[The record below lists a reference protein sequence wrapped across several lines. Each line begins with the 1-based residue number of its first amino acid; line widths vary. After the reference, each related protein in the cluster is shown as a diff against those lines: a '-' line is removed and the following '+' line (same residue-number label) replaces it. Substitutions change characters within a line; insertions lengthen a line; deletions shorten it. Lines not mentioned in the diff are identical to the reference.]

1 MWRTCPVA
9 RARCFEHT
17 PRGEC
22 CQSRSNLDHR
32 ANARFER
39 SAGGV
44 NARRPCGTHGRSV
57 AESVDAAEHRCTIHA
72 RWASDLRQP
81 GKRDETGRVIAHARC
96 HRSERPTAKRD
107 GSRTRLS
114 RAFCDQILS
123 RLSVTLAFANHRT
136 MSDTQPGRERPR
148 DRRWGRVPAP
158 EVGSLTSRLL
168 SATLSAAAQTA
179 AARRSSFRESR
190 AANCRGVFSY
200 PNGPRSASPHDPC
213 DARPGTPPSRGD
225 MVAPA
230 PSPLHIPLIALSGA
244 SPKPRINGSSSTPGS
259 AFLKRSGW

>member
-32 ANARFER
+32 AKARFER

-44 NARRPCGTHGRSV
+44 NARRPCGTHGRS
-57 AESVDAAEHRCTIHA
+57 AAQSVDAAEHRCTIHA

-123 RLSVTLAFANHRT
+123 RLSVTLACANHRT

-148 DRRWGRVPAP
+148 DRPWGRVPAP
-158 EVGSLTSRLL
+158 RRGRSRPGCFPRRCPRRHELPPRGDRVSVSLGP
-168 SATLSAAAQTA
+168 QTA
-179 AARRSSFRESR
+179 AAYSVTRTGLALRVRTIIATHGPVLPRAGGIWSPRRHLPSTSPSSLCQVPRRS
-190 AANCRGVFSY
+190 
-200 PNGPRSASPHDPC
+200 
-213 DARPGTPPSRGD
+213 
-225 MVAPA
+225 
-230 PSPLHIPLIALSGA
+230 
-244 SPKPRINGSSSTPGS
+244 PGS
-259 AFLKRSGW
+259 TVRHRRPAVPF

>member
-1 MWRTCPVA
+1 VA

-32 ANARFER
+32 AKARFER

-44 NARRPCGTHGRSV
+44 NARRPCGTHGRS
-57 AESVDAAEHRCTIHA
+57 AAQSVDAAEHRCTIHA

-81 GKRDETGRVIAHARC
+81 GRRDETGRVIAHARC
-96 HRSERPTAKRD
+96 RRSERPTAKRD

-123 RLSVTLAFANHRT
+123 RLSVTLACANHRT

-148 DRRWGRVPAP
+148 DRPRGRVPAP

-179 AARRSSFRESR
+179 AARRSNFHESR

-200 PNGPRSASPHDPC
+200 ANGSRSLRVRTIVATHGPVLPRAGGYGRPAAISPSTSPSSLC
-213 DARPGTPPSRGD
+213 QVPRRRPG
-225 MVAPA
+225 
-230 PSPLHIPLIALSGA
+230 
-244 SPKPRINGSSSTPGS
+244 STVRHRRPTVP
-259 AFLKRSGW
+259 F

>member
-1 MWRTCPVA
+1 MCRAA

-17 PRGEC
+17 PRREC
-22 CQSRSNLDHR
+22 CQRRSNLDHR
-32 ANARFER
+32 AKARFER

-44 NARRPCGTHGRSV
+44 NARRPCGTHGRS
-57 AESVDAAEHRCTIHA
+57 AAQSVDAAEHRCTIHA

-96 HRSERPTAKRD
+96 RRSERPTAKRD

-168 SATLSAAAQTA
+168 SATLSASAETA
-179 AARRSSFRESR
+179 AASGVESR
-190 AANCRGVFSY
+190 DSLSANSRGVFGY
-200 PNGPRSASPHDPC
+200 AHGLRSRRGRDRS
-213 DARPGTPPSRGD
+213 DA
-225 MVAPA
+225 
-230 PSPLHIPLIALSGA
+230 
-244 SPKPRINGSSSTPGS
+244 
-259 AFLKRSGW
+259 